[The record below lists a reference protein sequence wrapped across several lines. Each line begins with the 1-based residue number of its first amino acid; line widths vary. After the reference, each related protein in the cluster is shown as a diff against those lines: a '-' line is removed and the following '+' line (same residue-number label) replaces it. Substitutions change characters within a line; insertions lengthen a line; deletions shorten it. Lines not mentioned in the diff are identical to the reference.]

1 MTNITDEKIISDFID
16 SIKVSYNFNTQIYSH
31 PCIKNICLSILDAL
45 ESKPTIELKINNENS
60 QQVLYDAI
68 SDNRFISDDI
78 IEQIKSKEMNFFEYE
93 INKIHKIYLFLL
105 DKNDNS
111 DPDINKIALIINF
124 MNNLAQKYNNPI
136 NPVNLTVI
144 YSDIKKH
151 IYPKTEILTKQN
163 INSASAIPEKSI
175 IIWRKE
181 EFYKVL
187 IHELCHHYRF
197 DFSVHDKNYNLLEHT
212 LIIPKIDGYDAINE
226 SYTESL
232 TVIIL
237 IILRYITNKQIDKS
251 DLNNFNSYFVTELK
265 NEIKFLSFQIAK
277 IIYILNGNNFSDL
290 HNQKII
296 IKQSTS
302 FRSYFILK
310 LTLLQNINKLFKFMD
325 RSLRINDSRIIDYG
339 ELLNKSYNH
348 ENNIIDKFIKYI
360 KDNYNENEFIYTTCR
375 MTANAIF

>member
-1 MTNITDEKIISDFID
+1 MTNITDEKIISDFLD
-16 SIKVSYNFNTQIYSH
+16 SIKVSYNLNTQIHSH
-31 PCIKNICLSILDAL
+31 LCIKNICLSILDAL

-197 DFSVHDKNYNLLEHT
+197 DFSVHDENYNLLEHT

-251 DLNNFNSYFVTELK
+251 DLDNFNSYFVTELK